1 MGLFKCMKSGRR
13 SRDASPARKPGSK
26 THSPSPTHSAA
37 YGSSRASPGAG
48 IGSSPA
54 AKSSASFS
62 GAVLSGGAS
71 GYPFPPTSS
80 AAALLLAPGPPL
92 NGGRGA
98 KHARD
103 VQLLDYRGTG
113 LLELPGEV
121 FASERTLLHLYADNN
136 RLVELPRVRC
146 DSRLLVLYLSTVL
159 CVLLF
164 GGGESGPEDSIS
176 EVEPTTEDT
185 ECKGAA

>member
-13 SRDASPARKPGSK
+13 SRDSSPSRKSGSK
-26 THSPSPTHSAA
+26 TQSPSPSHSA
-37 YGSSRASPGAG
+37 YGSARASPGAAAG
-48 IGSSPA
+48 ASPA

-62 GAVLSGGAS
+62 GAAIAS
-71 GYPFPPTSS
+71 GYAFPSTSS
-80 AAALLLAPGPPL
+80 AAALLLAPGPPA

-136 RLVELPRVRC
+136 RLVELPRVHTTLVVYTLVVC
-146 DSRLLVLYLSTVL
+146 LLVLVWLSHLRT
-159 CVLLF
+159 
-164 GGGESGPEDSIS
+164 EEWEED
-176 EVEPTTEDT
+176 
-185 ECKGAA
+185 A